1 MYRAQML
8 SKRNAPHQ
16 CHCSTQDLAFL
27 VAHLLL
33 VGFLCSPPHWC
44 RTRRLAANAFQR
56 CDWTKSVSLATL
68 PTMVA
73 ITEERPDTE
82 GSLSHLLPLD
92 PDSPVWADLVPVP
105 QDDGPQPLCPILYD
119 PSYTRAMDLF
129 RALKQS
135 RDGGVEVSDRAL
147 ALTEHLARINPAN
160 YSVWNYR
167 SQVLIEMAQAE
178 GGNARLAD
186 ELEFLDTLAHENM
199 KNYQVW
205 QHRRLIVS
213 VLGDPSRELGFI
225 AENLSLDAKNY
236 HTWAYRQWV
245 LAHFGGSS
253 NQSRDTWVCAGAGEF
268 PELWDGELDYVESLL
283 DDDIRNNSAWNH
295 RWFCVFARFLYD
307 DLPEQT
313 WTAKRRAEM
322 AYTLDK
328 IAVAPNNQ
336 SAWNYLR
343 GLHRGLRPVIPM
355 RETRDTVLSYVSP
368 KDHSA
373 GTGPESA
380 DSPPPAL
387 EWLLDSVLEQYE
399 GDKANKELANEA
411 RGLLTRLTAVDP
423 IRANYWRFRE
433 RTLS

>member
-1 MYRAQML
+1 M
-8 SKRNAPHQ
+8 
-16 CHCSTQDLAFL
+16 C
-27 VAHLLL
+27 
-33 VGFLCSPPHWC
+33 
-44 RTRRLAANAFQR
+44 
-56 CDWTKSVSLATL
+56 
-68 PTMVA
+68 
-73 ITEERPDTE
+73 I
-82 GSLSHLLPLD
+82 
-92 PDSPVWADLVPVP
+92 
-105 QDDGPQPLCPILYD
+105 
-119 PSYTRAMDLF
+119 
-129 RALKQS
+129 
-135 RDGGVEVSDRAL
+135 RDR
-147 ALTEHLARINPAN
+147 
-160 YSVWNYR
+160 
-167 SQVLIEMAQAE
+167 AE

-322 AYTLDK
+322 A
-328 IAVAPNNQ
+328 
-336 SAWNYLR
+336 
-343 GLHRGLRPVIPM
+343 
-355 RETRDTVLSYVSP
+355 LSLI
-368 KDHSA
+368 H
-373 GTGPESA
+373 
-380 DSPPPAL
+380 
-387 EWLLDSVLEQYE
+387 
-399 GDKANKELANEA
+399 
-411 RGLLTRLTAVDP
+411 
-423 IRANYWRFRE
+423 I
-433 RTLS
+433 